1 MYTICHTKSDDVKA
15 ALAEM
20 KKRDFTCDLF
30 QVGQELYKR
39 MEANQADIPQLVE
52 NKNRMFTINMNTGM
66 VHKSTCSR
74 KGKKTISAYLVRPQN
89 AGLPLCRSC
98 MNH

>member
-20 KKRDFTCDLF
+20 KKRSFTCDLF
-30 QVGQELYKR
+30 QVGQKLYKR
-39 MEANQADIPQLVE
+39 MEKNQDDVLDLVSD
-52 NKNRMFTINMNTGM
+52 KNRMFTININTGM

-74 KGKKTISAYLVRPQN
+74 KGKKTISAYLVRPKD
-89 AGLPLCRSC
+89 AGLPLCQVC
-98 MNH
+98 MKQ